1 MYFAGTKSISN
12 PITEDVTGV
21 SNSETPVRGELV
33 IGISAIFIL
42 ILVLLVVVLIIRF
55 KRARDASRSKCTA
68 PNNTKLN
75 GDTTMT
81 VGNSNG
87 NPYGT
92 IQRHSAT
99 LRRPINNGFA
109 TLEQHPHNT
118 LRYVWDYVF
127 SEVYQVLIRKL
138 LGFGFCEV
146 LYCQAENLKN
156 VFYHH
161 GFCQKKKLVK
171 LILFDYIFF
180 FFAWHYFEFSNLLAA
195 ML

>member
-1 MYFAGTKSISN
+1 MIHCKILNKFHFLRFFICDDVVFPNIYTPILPYIIFFIIYSAGTKSISN

-21 SNSETPVRGELV
+21 SNTDTPVRGELV

-81 VGNSNG
+81 VGNNSNG

-118 LRYVWDYVF
+118 LR
-127 SEVYQVLIRKL
+127 
-138 LGFGFCEV
+138 
-146 LYCQAENLKN
+146 
-156 VFYHH
+156 
-161 GFCQKKKLVK
+161 
-171 LILFDYIFF
+171 
-180 FFAWHYFEFSNLLAA
+180 
-195 ML
+195 

>member
-127 SEVYQVLIRKL
+127 SEVYRVLCIRKL

-146 LYCQAENLKN
+146 LYCQPENLKN

-161 GFCQKKKLVK
+161 GFCQKKTHEIDFIWFHV
-171 LILFDYIFF
+171 FF
-180 FFAWHYFEFSNLLAA
+180 FFFCLTLFWIF
-195 ML
+195 